1 MLFSNRLQIP
11 QCHAEISSS
20 HTEFVRE
27 LTRLAKGAGLDR
39 DASGPEMD
47 PVDCQV
53 RRLLWHQ
60 VCFLDLITTEVQ
72 GLQPTIHDS
81 EFNTCLPLNIKDDS
95 LDQSSNQSVSPSGW
109 TEATFSIIRY
119 ECGMVHRYIIGQN
132 SSIEHGQTDLKTVR
146 HLVSVQRMRIERQY
160 LQYLDDSIPI
170 QRCAKFVLQL
180 LTARFDAILLQASSR
195 FDVKMESQTDI
206 QETYVH
212 LLSIDPATAYF
223 PIP

>member
-1 MLFSNRLQIP
+1 MFFSHRSQIP
-11 QCHAEISSS
+11 QCHAEILRS

-27 LTRLAKGAGLDR
+27 LIRLAKGAGLDR
-39 DASGPEMD
+39 DASGPGMD
-47 PVDCQV
+47 PTDCQV

-60 VCFLDLITTEVQ
+60 VCFLDLITTEVH

-81 EFNTCLPLNIKDDS
+81 EFNTCLPLNINDDA
-95 LDQSSNQSVSPSGW
+95 LSSTQSVSQSGW

-119 ECGMVHRYIIGQN
+119 ECGMVHRFIIGQN
-132 SSIEHGQTDLKTVR
+132 SAIEHGQTDLKTVQ

-160 LQYLDDSIPI
+160 LQYLDDNIPI

-180 LTARFDAILLQASSR
+180 LTARFDAILLQGNSR
-195 FDVKMESQTDI
+195 FDVKLESQTDI
-206 QETYVH
+206 RETYVH
-212 LLSIDPATAYF
+212 FPPTESVIADF